1 MTYRYQTVFNSLS
14 VAMFLM
20 GPGDSILA
28 RFSDTVFAI
37 IFVLVVVFVVDW
49 LSQRFRA
56 QGTEMY
62 CRCSS
67 MVELLLPKQ
76 AARVRFPSSA
86 PIERHSGY
94 KDFRPGRG
102 VSGVAFLLFWCG
114 FRGVRVGRVVPLR
127 NL

>member
-28 RFSDTVFAI
+28 RFTDTVFAI
-37 IFVLVVVFVVDW
+37 IFVLVVVSVVDW

-86 PIERHSGY
+86 QNSPLTRQNSPAGGVFP
-94 KDFRPGRG
+94 FRPWGHYFRLFFP
-102 VSGVAFLLFWCG
+102 VA
-114 FRGVRVGRVVPLR
+114 RS
-127 NL
+127 NIKDTMMA